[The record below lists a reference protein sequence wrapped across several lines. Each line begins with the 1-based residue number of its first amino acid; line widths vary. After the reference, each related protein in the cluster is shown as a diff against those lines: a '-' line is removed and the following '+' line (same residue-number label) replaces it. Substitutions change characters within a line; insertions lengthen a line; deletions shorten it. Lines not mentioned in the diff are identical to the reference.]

1 MIWFLLSAAIT
12 VRAADAPDVTFGVF
26 TNPERVTINNY
37 SQDAMEPFVSLDG
50 KYLFFNNSN
59 NPPPGTSTKLYYATR
74 IDDVTFEFA
83 GEIASVNATGL
94 NAVASMDSNNKF
106 YFISTRSYMQTFS
119 TVYWGDFSTG
129 SVSNVELVP
138 GVSKHKPGWVNF
150 DAGISPDGNTLYFV
164 DGFFGTANF
173 PQKASLTIAKRKGNH
188 FVRLSNSRAIMR
200 KINNNDLN
208 YAPSDGVGPRIFL
221 DPGRS
226 GKCIRHRNLHRDS
239 REHFEAIRYAGQNR
253 RCERI
258 RRSAD
263 HLRGR
268 QVALL
273 SQERKWHFRDL
284 PPHPPMTALVAVR
297 RECERLTL

>member
-1 MIWFLLSAAIT
+1 LRNSITIFAIISSLLSAAIT
-12 VRAADAPDVTFGVF
+12 VRAADAPDINPGVF
-26 TNPERVTINNY
+26 TNPERVTINTYN
-37 SQDAMEPFVSLDG
+37 QDAMEPFISLDG
-50 KYLFFNNSN
+50 NYLFFNNSN

-74 IDDVTFEFA
+74 IDDVTFEFV
-83 GEIASVNATGL
+83 GEITGVNATGL

-119 TVYWGDFSTG
+119 TIYWADFLAGT
-129 SVSNVELVP
+129 VSNVELVP

-208 YAPSDGVGPRIFL
+208 YAPCPTASGLEFFWTRV
-221 DPGRS
+221 DPANVS
-226 GKCIRHRNLHRDS
+226 GIGIYTATRANTSKPYGTPVKIDAATG
-239 REHFEAIRYAGQNR
+239 FVEAPTI
-253 RCERI
+253 
-258 RRSAD
+258 SAD
-263 HLRGR
+263 GKSLYYHKNENN
-268 QVALL
+268 V
-273 SQERKWHFRDL
+273 F
-284 PPHPPMTALVAVR
+284 VIY
-297 RECERLTL
+297 RLTRP

>member
-1 MIWFLLSAAIT
+1 MISFLLSAVIT
-12 VRAADAPDVTFGVF
+12 VRAADAPDVTLGVF

-37 SQDAMEPFVSLDG
+37 NQDAMEPFISLDG
-50 KYLFFNNSN
+50 NYLFFNNSN

-119 TVYWGDFSTG
+119 TVYWGDFLAGT
-129 SVSNVELVP
+129 VSNVDLVP

-208 YAPSDGVGPRIFL
+208 YAPCPTASGLEFFWTRVDPANVSGIGIYTATHANTSKPYGTPVKIDAATGFVEAPTISEDGKSLYYHKNENGTFVI
-221 DPGRS
+221 
-226 GKCIRHRNLHRDS
+226 
-239 REHFEAIRYAGQNR
+239 Y
-253 RCERI
+253 
-258 RRSAD
+258 
-263 HLRGR
+263 
-268 QVALL
+268 
-273 SQERKWHFRDL
+273 
-284 PPHPPMTALVAVR
+284 
-297 RECERLTL
+297 RLTRP

>member
-1 MIWFLLSAAIT
+1 MISFLFSAAIT
-12 VRAADAPDVTFGVF
+12 VRAADAPDVTPGVF

-37 SQDAMEPFVSLDG
+37 NQDAMEPFVSLDG

-74 IDDVTFEFA
+74 INDVTFEFA
-83 GEIASVNATGL
+83 GEIAGVNATGL

-119 TVYWGDFSTG
+119 TVYWSDFLDGT
-129 SVSNVELVP
+129 VSNVELVP

-173 PQKASLTIAKRKGNH
+173 PQKASLTIARRKGNH
-188 FVRLSNSRAIMR
+188 FVRLSNSRAIIR

-208 YAPSDGVGPRIFL
+208 YAPCPTASGLEFFWTRVDPANVSGIGIYTATRANTSKPYGRPVKIDAATGFVEAPTISEDGKSLYYHKNENGTFVI
-221 DPGRS
+221 
-226 GKCIRHRNLHRDS
+226 
-239 REHFEAIRYAGQNR
+239 Y
-253 RCERI
+253 
-258 RRSAD
+258 
-263 HLRGR
+263 
-268 QVALL
+268 
-273 SQERKWHFRDL
+273 
-284 PPHPPMTALVAVR
+284 
-297 RECERLTL
+297 RLTRP